1 MAEID
6 AIKDYLKKLRK
17 VINFEA
23 AFVFFDIGIYKKNK
37 IDDILCCIYAKLPAS
52 YKRALKTQQMI
63 KNYNSLL
70 CYNLLVKHMSKKFF
84 LDNRYCVLRI
94 KEINNLIQAVIMCIE
109 KDINSIE
116 KASF

>member
-1 MAEID
+1 
-6 AIKDYLKKLRK
+6 
-17 VINFEA
+17 
-23 AFVFFDIGIYKKNK
+23 
-37 IDDILCCIYAKLPAS
+37 
-52 YKRALKTQQMI
+52 
-63 KNYNSLL
+63 
-70 CYNLLVKHMSKKFF
+70 MSKKIF